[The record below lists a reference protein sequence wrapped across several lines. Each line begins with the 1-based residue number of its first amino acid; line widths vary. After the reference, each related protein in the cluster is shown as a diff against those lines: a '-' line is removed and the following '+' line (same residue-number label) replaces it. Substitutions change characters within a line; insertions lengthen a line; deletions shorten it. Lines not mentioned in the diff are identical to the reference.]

1 MPPPQLAKN
10 CIMNITPDLCVYDS
24 HCAKWIE
31 NILDLILR
39 LEEKVQLNL
48 YIKKL
53 RIHSKEQVLLTSP
66 DALMASRPH

>member
-1 MPPPQLAKN
+1 MDRKYFRPY
-10 CIMNITPDLCVYDS
+10 V
-24 HCAKWIE
+24 
-31 NILDLILR
+31 LR

-66 DALMASRPH
+66 DALMASRTY